1 MPAAVQHLRSRKP
14 EVFPMCC
21 AVTDAVLEMS
31 CHMGRIRDGIGKMHV
46 CYKCCTEDAVPYGFD
61 EENQP
66 DVRAPSSLPEIPRSK

>member
-1 MPAAVQHLRSRKP
+1 
-14 EVFPMCC
+14 
-21 AVTDAVLEMS
+21 
-31 CHMGRIRDGIGKMHV
+31 MGRIRDGIGKMHV